1 METVSVCLFFQHI
14 FKQYN
19 PTVNN
24 STCIHEYFFSFTAII
39 LRNITPFSTVDGILN
54 MLAPYAN
61 LSAGNIRLIK
71 HKPKGQNRGFAFVQL
86 STPSVCYCCDQYVV
100 MIYEPVCFFSQCTLG
115 VKNLFLVQV
124 ASQLLAVLQSL
135 QPPLTLDGNTIGVDY
150 AKTVRK

>member
-1 METVSVCLFFQHI
+1 MACTNLCHSSLSVLSIVGESVAPNTNLNAESQQQGEYNGDSECLFVFSAHI
-14 FKQYN
+14 QIVQSYSKQFHMY
-19 PTVNN
+19 
-24 STCIHEYFFSFTAII
+24 SWILFSFTAII

-100 MIYEPVCFFSQCTLG
+100 MIYEPVCFFS
-115 VKNLFLVQV
+115 
-124 ASQLLAVLQSL
+124 
-135 QPPLTLDGNTIGVDY
+135 
-150 AKTVRK
+150 